1 MYSTVFDLSIEYI
14 AINLTFFIYI
24 FFCLHFFALASATG
38 MPIICHLPHM
48 PCLHVSCIQITLYF
62 IYFDCQQNK
71 IVCD

>member
-48 PCLHVSCIQITLYF
+48 PCLHVCLAYKSHCILF
-62 IYFDCQQNK
+62 ILTVNK
-71 IVCD
+71 IK